1 MIAVISDVHANRHA
15 LEAVLKDMGA
25 SAKVWCLGDII
36 GYAAEPKAC
45 LDLVRSRAEKVVMGN
60 HEIGALYSQGNPLWA
75 IQEVPWHIRAAWS
88 LAMSQLSIADR
99 DWVADLP
106 RMVNGELAG
115 RPTIL
120 VHGSPSEP
128 LNEYLEADYVIR
140 ATLAI
145 LTPGTLLFAGH
156 THVPGVWDVN
166 GELVA
171 GPWSGDEFILAPG
184 HSYLINPGS
193 VGQPRNGIP
202 MACYAQLEPDDTSGA
217 VSVTFPLVDY
227 DMLEAAL
234 AIENAELPY
243 ANAIRLL
250 P

>member
-1 MIAVISDVHANRHA
+1 MIAVISDVHANRQA
-15 LEAVLKDMGA
+15 LEAVLADMGA
-25 SAKVWCLGDII
+25 HAEVWCLGDII
-36 GYAAEPKAC
+36 GYAADPKVC
-45 LDLVRSRAEKVVMGN
+45 LDLVRARATQVIRGN

-75 IQEVPWHIRAAWS
+75 IQEVPWHIRAAWG
-88 LAMSQLSIADR
+88 LAMGQLSIADR
-99 DWVADLP
+99 DWIADLP
-106 RMVNGELAG
+106 RLVNGELAG

-128 LNEYLEADYVIR
+128 LHEYLEADYVIR
-140 ATLAI
+140 TTLAI
-145 LTPGTLLFAGH
+145 LPAGTLLFAGH
-156 THVPGVWDVN
+156 THVPGVWDET
-166 GELVA
+166 GAPVA

-202 MACYAQLEPDDTSGA
+202 LACYAQLDTDAGGA
-217 VSVTFPLVDY
+217 VSVSFPLVDY

-234 AIENAELPY
+234 AIENAGLPY
-243 ANAIRLL
+243 ENALRLL